1 MKILIVVATFLEVKN
16 CIEEGLFHSKGT
28 NIWEGTWDKHQVCI
42 LLTGIGMTNTAY
54 HLGKY
59 LAQHRP
65 DFAINMGIAG
75 AFDRNIAL
83 GSVVEI
89 IEDTFSEMG
98 AENHDDFLTLFDL
111 GFPLAQTPT
120 TYYNT
125 FTNPIP
131 STSPYLKASA
141 ITVNTVHGNAV
152 SIARCKQFWNKQIET
167 MESAA
172 FFQIMLQ
179 EGIPF
184 AAFRGISNYVEPRN
198 RANWQIGA
206 AVKNV
211 NLAVIEQVL
220 KYV

>member
-1 MKILIVVATFLEVKN
+1 MQFLIVAATPPEVQPLIQHFDLQAVN
-16 CIEEGLFHSKGT
+16 T
-28 NIWEGTWDKHQVCI
+28 NNWQGKTDKHI
-42 LLTGIGMTNTAY
+42 IRLLVTGIGMTNTAY

-75 AFDRNIAL
+75 TFDTNITL
-83 GSVVEI
+83 GTVVEI

-111 GFPLAQTPT
+111 GFPLSQIPT

-125 FTNPIP
+125 FTNPNP
-131 STSPYLKASA
+131 TDSSYLKTSA
-141 ITVNTVHGNAV
+141 ITVNTVHGNAA
-152 SIARCKQFWNKQIET
+152 SIARCQQFWNKQIET

-172 FFQIMLQ
+172 FFQIMV
-179 EGIPF
+179 EEAIPF

-211 NLAVIEQVL
+211 NLAVIEQIL
-220 KYV
+220 K